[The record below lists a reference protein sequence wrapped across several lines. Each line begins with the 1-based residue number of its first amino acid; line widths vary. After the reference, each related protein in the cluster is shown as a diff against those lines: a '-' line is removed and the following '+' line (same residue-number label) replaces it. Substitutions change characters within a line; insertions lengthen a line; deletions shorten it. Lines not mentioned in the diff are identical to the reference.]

1 MKKIFGICFFVL
13 MTGCILTHSSLSLA
27 YAALGLN
34 LWYEKMVPVLLPF
47 MILSGTLIRMG
58 MTDSLIRPVSPLFGR
73 IFRLPGPG
81 IYVILV
87 GFLCGF
93 PMGART
99 IADLRNR
106 QELSSEEGQYLLAF
120 CNNLG
125 PVFLGFVLPLLH
137 RKLVLPYV
145 FGMYGIPLLYG
156 ISLRYSVYRN
166 RIPEKTDQAFG
177 RDDAAKLLEQTDPA
191 CLPAISLPDAL
202 DDAITAAGRSILQ
215 LGGYMIFFNL
225 LNLLPRLLVSDSFR
239 YAPLW
244 EISGGLKLLGDRFP
258 LYTLLLLPFGGLSCI
273 AQTGSCIRNTG
284 LSLKSY
290 ILHKM
295 VRQCLLQLIIWD
307 GFCCLRILFCFDFS
321 VFVFCVCPVGS
332 GITKRPATTALPE
345 SHRSPEKHRNSLPDF
360 FRKAPEYFRRHRP
373 W

>member
-58 MTDSLIRPVSPLFGR
+58 MTDSLIRPVRPLFGR
-73 IFRLPGPG
+73 IYRLSAPG
-81 IYVILV
+81 IYVILM

-93 PMGART
+93 PMGAHTASDFRDREE
-99 IADLRNR
+99 I
-106 QELSSEEGQYLLAF
+106 SSEEGQYLLAF

-125 PVFLGFVLPLLH
+125 PVYFLGFVLPLLH
-137 RKLVLPYV
+137 RKLLFPYV
-145 FGMYGIPLLYG
+145 FGMYGVPLLYG
-156 ISLRYSVYRN
+156 IFLRYSVYKN
-166 RIPEKTDQAFG
+166 RISEKTDHSFG
-177 RDDAAKLLEQTDPA
+177 RDNAAKFLEPA
-191 CLPAISLPDAL
+191 GLAPLPAMSLPDAL

-225 LNLLPRLLVSDSFR
+225 LNLLPRLLLPDSFR
-239 YAPLW
+239 YAPLL

-295 VRQCLLQLIIWD
+295 VLTVLTAAYYLGWFLL
-307 GFCCLRILFCFDFS
+307 
-321 VFVFCVCPVGS
+321 
-332 GITKRPATTALPE
+332 
-345 SHRSPEKHRNSLPDF
+345 SPDTFLL
-360 FRKAPEYFRRHRP
+360 
-373 W
+373 

>member
-58 MTDSLIRPVSPLFGR
+58 MTDSLIRPVRPLFGR

-125 PVFLGFVLPLLH
+125 PVYFLGFVLPLLH
-137 RKLVLPYV
+137 RKLL
-145 FGMYGIPLLYG
+145 
-156 ISLRYSVYRN
+156 
-166 RIPEKTDQAFG
+166 
-177 RDDAAKLLEQTDPA
+177 
-191 CLPAISLPDAL
+191 
-202 DDAITAAGRSILQ
+202 
-215 LGGYMIFFNL
+215 
-225 LNLLPRLLVSDSFR
+225 
-239 YAPLW
+239 
-244 EISGGLKLLGDRFP
+244 FP
-258 LYTLLLLPFGGLSCI
+258 
-273 AQTGSCIRNTG
+273 
-284 LSLKSY
+284 
-290 ILHKM
+290 
-295 VRQCLLQLIIWD
+295 
-307 GFCCLRILFCFDFS
+307 
-321 VFVFCVCPVGS
+321 
-332 GITKRPATTALPE
+332 
-345 SHRSPEKHRNSLPDF
+345 
-360 FRKAPEYFRRHRP
+360 
-373 W
+373 

>member
-58 MTDSLIRPVSPLFGR
+58 MTDSLIRPVKPLFGR

-125 PVFLGFVLPLLH
+125 PVYFLGFVLPLLH
-137 RKLVLPYV
+137 RKLLFPYV
-145 FGMYGIPLLYG
+145 FGMYGVPFVIACTKIG
-156 ISLRYSVYRN
+156 FRRKQTN
-166 RIPEKTDQAFG
+166 
-177 RDDAAKLLEQTDPA
+177 LLEEIM
-191 CLPAISLPDAL
+191 L
-202 DDAITAAGRSILQ
+202 RS
-215 LGGYMIFFNL
+215 FWNR
-225 LNLLPRLLVSDSFR
+225 PVR
-239 YAPLW
+239 
-244 EISGGLKLLGDRFP
+244 
-258 LYTLLLLPFGGLSCI
+258 LPFLPYLCRMPWMMPLQQQEE
-273 AQTGSCIRNTG
+273 A
-284 LSLKSY
+284 SY
-290 ILHKM
+290 S
-295 VRQCLLQLIIWD
+295 WE
-307 GFCCLRILFCFDFS
+307 
-321 VFVFCVCPVGS
+321 
-332 GITKRPATTALPE
+332 AT
-345 SHRSPEKHRNSLPDF
+345 
-360 FRKAPEYFRRHRP
+360 
-373 W
+373 

>member
-58 MTDSLIRPVSPLFGR
+58 MTDSLIRPVKPLFGR

-125 PVFLGFVLPLLH
+125 PVYFLGFVLPLLH
-137 RKLVLPYV
+137 RKLLFPYV
-145 FGMYGIPLLYG
+145 FGMYGVPLLYG
-156 ISLRYSVYRN
+156 IGFRRKQTN
-166 RIPEKTDQAFG
+166 
-177 RDDAAKLLEQTDPA
+177 LLEEIM
-191 CLPAISLPDAL
+191 L
-202 DDAITAAGRSILQ
+202 RS
-215 LGGYMIFFNL
+215 FWNR
-225 LNLLPRLLVSDSFR
+225 PVR
-239 YAPLW
+239 
-244 EISGGLKLLGDRFP
+244 
-258 LYTLLLLPFGGLSCI
+258 LPFLPYLCRMPWMMPLQQQEE
-273 AQTGSCIRNTG
+273 A
-284 LSLKSY
+284 SY
-290 ILHKM
+290 S
-295 VRQCLLQLIIWD
+295 WE
-307 GFCCLRILFCFDFS
+307 
-321 VFVFCVCPVGS
+321 
-332 GITKRPATTALPE
+332 AT
-345 SHRSPEKHRNSLPDF
+345 
-360 FRKAPEYFRRHRP
+360 
-373 W
+373 

>member
-27 YAALGLN
+27 YAALGLS

-58 MTDSLIRPVSPLFGR
+58 MTDSLIRPVRPLFGR

-125 PVFLGFVLPLLH
+125 PVYFLGFVLPLLH

-156 ISLRYSVYRN
+156 YLS
-166 RIPEKTDQAFG
+166 
-177 RDDAAKLLEQTDPA
+177 
-191 CLPAISLPDAL
+191 AL
-202 DDAITAAGRSILQ
+202 
-215 LGGYMIFFNL
+215 
-225 LNLLPRLLVSDSFR
+225 
-239 YAPLW
+239 
-244 EISGGLKLLGDRFP
+244 
-258 LYTLLLLPFGGLSCI
+258 
-273 AQTGSCIRNTG
+273 
-284 LSLKSY
+284 
-290 ILHKM
+290 
-295 VRQCLLQLIIWD
+295 
-307 GFCCLRILFCFDFS
+307 
-321 VFVFCVCPVGS
+321 
-332 GITKRPATTALPE
+332 
-345 SHRSPEKHRNSLPDF
+345 
-360 FRKAPEYFRRHRP
+360 
-373 W
+373 